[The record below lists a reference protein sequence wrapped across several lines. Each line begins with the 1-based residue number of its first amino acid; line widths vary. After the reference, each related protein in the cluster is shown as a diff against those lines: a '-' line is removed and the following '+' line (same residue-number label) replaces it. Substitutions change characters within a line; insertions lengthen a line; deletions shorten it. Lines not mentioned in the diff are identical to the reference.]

1 MLALRAFA
9 SSWYNRIFICVSDR
23 GTVSKV
29 SFYRVEVDRAGQRVD
44 NFLIGYWKRVPKSR
58 VYRVLRKGEVRV
70 NGKRVKPEYR
80 LQTDDEIRI
89 PPVRVSEKPVNTA
102 VPGQQLR
109 HQLDKAILYED
120 DWLVAINKPH
130 GLAVHGGSGITLG
143 LIESY
148 RVIRPELKFVEL
160 VHRLD
165 RDTSGVVLIAKK
177 RSALKTLQDAFRQ
190 KHDVRKTYWCLVH
203 GAWPD
208 DLTRVEAPL
217 RKNEATG
224 GERIVTV
231 APDGKPSLTQFRVLK
246 HYDRATWVEA
256 QPVTG
261 RTHQIRVHTQ
271 YAGHPILG
279 DTKYQTPRAE
289 ALCRTLGLGRL
300 FLHAAQIRVPHPDSG
315 EPLTVQAPLDPA
327 LARLLTEMDRQ
338 DTSR

>member
-1 MLALRAFA
+1 M
-9 SSWYNRIFICVSDR
+9 
-23 GTVSKV
+23 SKV

-44 NFLIGYWKRVPKSR
+44 NFLIGYWKKVPKSR

-70 NGKRVKPEYR
+70 NGKRVKPDYR
-80 LQTDDEIRI
+80 LQADDEIRI

-102 VPGQQLR
+102 VPSQQLR

-148 RVIRPELKFVEL
+148 RMIRPELKFVEL

-177 RSALKTLQDAFRQ
+177 RSALKTLQDYFRR
-190 KHDVRKTYWCLVH
+190 KNDVQKTYWCLVH

-208 DLTRVEAPL
+208 DLDRVDAAL
-217 RKNEATG
+217 RKNEAPG
-224 GERIVTV
+224 GERTVTV
-231 APDGKPSLTQFRVLK
+231 APDGKASLTRFRVLK
-246 HYDRATWVEA
+246 HYDRATWLEA
-256 QPVTG
+256 QPITG

-279 DTKYQTPRAE
+279 DTKYQSPRAE

-300 FLHAAQIRVPHPDSG
+300 FLHAAQLRVPHPDSG
-315 EPLTVQAPLDPA
+315 EPLTIQAPLDPV
-327 LARLLTEMDRQ
+327 LARLLTSLDRSKS
-338 DTSR
+338 TP

>member
-1 MLALRAFA
+1 M
-9 SSWYNRIFICVSDR
+9 
-23 GTVSKV
+23 SKV

-44 NFLIGYWKRVPKSR
+44 NFLIGYWKKVPKSR
-58 VYRVLRKGEVRV
+58 VYRVVRKGEVRV
-70 NGKRVKPEYR
+70 NGKRVKPDYR
-80 LQTDDEIRI
+80 LQADDEIRI
-89 PPVRVSEKPVNTA
+89 PPVKVSERPVNTA
-102 VPGQQLR
+102 VPSQQLR

-120 DWLVAINKPH
+120 DVLVAINKPH

-143 LIESY
+143 LIETY
-148 RVIRPELKFVEL
+148 RQLRPELKFVEL

-190 KHDVRKTYWCLVH
+190 KTEVDKTYWCLVH
-203 GAWPD
+203 GAWSD
-208 DLTRVEAPL
+208 GVGQVDAPL
-217 RKNEATG
+217 RKNEAHG

-231 APDGKPSLTQFRVLK
+231 APDGKPSLTRFRVLK
-246 HYDRATWVEA
+246 HFERATWLEA

-279 DTKYQTPRAE
+279 DTKYQSPRAE

-300 FLHAAQIRVPHPDSG
+300 FLHAAQLRVPHPETG

-327 LARLLTEMDRQ
+327 LARLLSELSQ
-338 DTSR
+338 ADTAPERG